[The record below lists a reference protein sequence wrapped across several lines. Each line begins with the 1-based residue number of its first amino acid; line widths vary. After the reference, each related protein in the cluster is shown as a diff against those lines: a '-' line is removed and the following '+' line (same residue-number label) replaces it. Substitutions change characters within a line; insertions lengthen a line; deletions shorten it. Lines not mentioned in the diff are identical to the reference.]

1 MKGVLLCGGNG
12 TRLRPLTLITNKH
25 LLNVFDRPLVEY
37 PLATLTKAGITEILI
52 ISGREHA
59 GHFVNYLGSGRDRGL
74 KFTYKVQEEAGG
86 IAEALGLAEDF
97 IGHEK
102 FAVILGD
109 NVYED
114 DFTEE
119 FKIFEKSSDINS
131 VVFIKE
137 VKDPTR
143 FGVVQFSD
151 PAEAEEIKI
160 EHIVEKPKRPPSP
173 WAVTGLYLYDENAFE
188 IIKTLEPSGRGEL
201 EITDLNNWYLENK
214 KMVPA
219 YVTGFWSDAGTF
231 RSMLDSSNW
240 AQQNNGKIKE

>member
-1 MKGVLLCGGNG
+1 
-12 TRLRPLTLITNKH
+12 
-25 LLNVFDRPLVEY
+25 
-37 PLATLTKAGITEILI
+37 
-52 ISGREHA
+52 
-59 GHFVNYLGSGRDRGL
+59 
-74 KFTYKVQEEAGG
+74 
-86 IAEALGLAEDF
+86 
-97 IGHEK
+97 
-102 FAVILGD
+102 VILGD

-114 DFTEE
+114 DFAEE

-188 IIKTLEPSGRGEL
+188 IIRTLEPSGRGEL

-231 RSMLDSSNW
+231 QSMLDSSNW